1 MTNPNL
7 IWCAMTKG
15 IRTDRILTPLFA
27 LLMLSLAPA
36 PVQAADADDLA
47 AIKTELEA
55 LRKGQEQTRDDVA
68 QIRKLIE
75 GARGQ
80 AREEPKFEP
89 TSMELGESSVRG
101 DPKAPLFLVEFSDY
115 QCPFCRRHAQQV
127 LPELVKN
134 YVDTGKVKYV
144 MKEFP
149 IPNLHPQAE
158 GASQAALCA
167 QDQGKY
173 WEMHD
178 ALFAKGG
185 DMGPEQL
192 KARAAEL
199 KLKEGKFAKCLDGK
213 QTAERV
219 AADQAQGQKLG
230 VQGTPNFF
238 LGRADP
244 KNPGQVI
251 LTQRIPG
258 AVGYPVFSGAID
270 AMLAPTAAKP

>member
-1 MTNPNL
+1 MNNHSL
-7 IWCAMTKG
+7 IRCAMTKG
-15 IRTDRILTPLFA
+15 IRTDRILIPLFA

-36 PVQAADADDLA
+36 PLQAADADDLA

-75 GARGQ
+75 GARAQ

-89 TSMELGESSVRG
+89 TPLELGAAPVRG
-101 DPKAPLFLVEFSDY
+101 DPAAPLFLVEFSDY

-127 LPELVKN
+127 LPELLKN
-134 YVDTGKVKYV
+134 YVDTGKVKFV

-199 KLKEGKFAKCLDGK
+199 KLKAGKFAKCLDDK
-213 QTAERV
+213 QHAERI

-230 VQGTPNFF
+230 VRGTPNFF

-244 KNPGQVI
+244 ENPGQVI

-270 AMLAPTAAKP
+270 AMLAADNAKP